1 MLTFETLFEL
11 LRKEKI
17 NPELQ
22 KVEDEFYNLTSQ
34 YLEEKHAVLKTEQS
48 SDSIFSSD
56 SKRTMLQLEN
66 AKKII
71 KELYEKRENKI
82 VNLANFLEE
91 HPRLIRDEEL
101 RNKYPDLG
109 RVAYLVH
116 FADVLSSDGGRT
128 ELERV
133 KKVEEYISEVIS
145 GEPQAIDFYRKA
157 RELL

>member
-1 MLTFETLFEL
+1 MS
-11 LRKEKI
+11 
-17 NPELQ
+17 
-22 KVEDEFYNLTSQ
+22 EDADFRPPREWVAAEEALGRF
-34 YLEEKHAVLKTEQS
+34 LEDNRH
-48 SDSIFSSD
+48 
-56 SKRTMLQLEN
+56 
-66 AKKII
+66 
-71 KELYEKRENKI
+71 KI